1 MRSSQRFV
9 LVTFGCCLLTLV
21 QATSAQAAE
30 DLADHLQHR
39 WFEIEIIIFER
50 LNVLDVNSTEH
61 LTLTTP
67 RYWPHNMLEIGP
79 LRAPLEILEPLN
91 PLSEMSAYC
100 LGYPMFPYPD
110 LVHPALLPQEA
121 EIPAEIVAEDVAA
134 IDELVIDGQTII
146 PEATQDALVPPE
158 EVGQPPPQNSPQL
171 TITPY
176 LQVLAD
182 LATYEQA
189 LADSSYQWLEELT
202 LESEVKAIN
211 RQSKLRPLLHRRWRQ
226 PVPARNEPQ
235 PVYLAVESTAAS
247 PLTRAGMAKLE
258 GHVAVTVGRYLHLAA
273 TLWYHADNL
282 GLTPVPLPISLFISQ
297 HSRAPSRV
305 DARLHMALDESRRM
319 RSGDLHY
326 LDHPKIGVIVRI
338 DPIEIPEALNAA
350 WQALTETPQDGL

>member
-1 MRSSQRFV
+1 MRSRHRSA
-9 LVTFGCCLLTLV
+9 LITFGCCLLTLV
-21 QATSAQAAE
+21 QPTSAQAAE
-30 DLADHLQHR
+30 DLADHLKNR

-67 RYWPHNMLEIGP
+67 RYWPHNMLVIDP

-100 LGYPMFPYPD
+100 LGYPVFPYPD
-110 LVHPALLPQEA
+110 PIHPDLLPQEA
-121 EIPAEIVAEDVAA
+121 EDVTAVDEVLADGQSIIPDLTD
-134 IDELVIDGQTII
+134 DELEGS
-146 PEATQDALVPPE
+146 ELTQDSLVLPE
-158 EVGQPPPQNSPQL
+158 EAGQPPPQNSPQL

-182 LATYEQA
+182 LAAYEQA
-189 LADSSYQWLEELT
+189 LADSSYQWLEQLT
-202 LESEVKAIN
+202 LENEVKAIN

-226 PVPARNEPQ
+226 PVPARDEPQ
-235 PVYLAVESTAAS
+235 PVYLAVESNAAS
-247 PLTRAGMAKLE
+247 PLTRTGMAKLE

-282 GLTPVPLPISLFISQ
+282 GLTPVALPISQ
-297 HSRAPSRV
+297 HSQPPSQV
-305 DARLHMALDESRRM
+305 DARIHMALDESRRM

-326 LDHPKIGVIVRI
+326 LDHPKFGVIVRI
-338 DPIEIPEALNAA
+338 DPIEIPESLNKA
-350 WQALTETPQDGL
+350 WQALTEPPQDGL